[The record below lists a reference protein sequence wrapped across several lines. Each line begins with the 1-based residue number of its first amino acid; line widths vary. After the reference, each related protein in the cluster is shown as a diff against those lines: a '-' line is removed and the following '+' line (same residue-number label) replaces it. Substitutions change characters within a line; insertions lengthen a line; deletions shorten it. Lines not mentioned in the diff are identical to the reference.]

1 MATEIDIGTREGWI
15 ERTAK
20 LFEAG
25 DYPDKGIAVTEEDL
39 AALAA
44 GFAGE
49 VPVLIE
55 HAASPLELG
64 FLTAVARQGRELHGT
79 VAFSPEADALVRR
92 SGARGLS
99 LGLSPDLREI
109 REVSL
114 VRRPR
119 VAGAGL
125 FSEGGC
131 VAMVGE
137 ISEPLSPLGERGS
150 RGMRSGAP
158 QVDGGG
164 GMFDPPSMIFKAW
177 SQHERLDG
185 LETIAAVGEPS
196 PELGRLVREGRMV
209 PSQVPFAEAILACEG
224 VVEFSGDRL
233 PLRELLIAMLER
245 QPPLALFGQTAP
257 IRANP
262 ERPTTMLPEEAEFY
276 RRHFPGVSLTDIAEA
291 KK

>member
-1 MATEIDIGTREGWI
+1 MRRRMTTEIDVGVREGWI
-15 ERTAK
+15 ERKAM

-25 DYPDKGIAVTEEDL
+25 EYPDKGIAVTEDDL

-55 HAASPLELG
+55 HADSPLELG
-64 FLTAVARQGRELHGT
+64 FLTAVTRRGKELHGT

-99 LGLSPDLREI
+99 LGLSPDLRAI

-131 VAMVGE
+131 VAMTGE
-137 ISEPLSPLGERGS
+137 LAEERKQADADPTPSPTGPPFV
-150 RGMRSGAP
+150 P
-158 QVDGGG
+158 Q
-164 GMFDPPSMIFKAW
+164 
-177 SQHERLDG
+177 
-185 LETIAAVGEPS
+185 GEPS

-209 PSQVPFAEAILACEG
+209 PAQVPFAEALLACDG
-224 VVEFSGDRL
+224 AVEFSGDRR

-245 QPPLALFGQTAP
+245 QPPLALFGQSAP
-257 IRANP
+257 VKADS
-262 ERPTTMLPEEAEFY
+262 ERPATMLPEEAEFY
-276 RRHFPGVSLTDIAEA
+276 RRHFPGVPLTTIAEA
-291 KK
+291 KGV